1 MIGTTV
7 SHYRILEHLGQGGM
21 GEVYLAEDTRLNRPV
36 ALKMLRGGQ
45 RDEHAFADL
54 LFEAR
59 AASALNHPNIAV
71 IYEVD
76 HAAAG
81 AGGGDLSFI
90 AMEFVAGVTLGEYV
104 RREAPDLDAVLDV
117 VTQIAQAL
125 AAAHERGVVHRD
137 VKPGNVMVGEGRR
150 VKVLDFGL
158 ARRLAPQ
165 DATTLTWIE
174 GGDRRGA
181 GAGTLLGTVLYMSPE
196 QALGREVDARSDIFS
211 LGAVFYE
218 LLAGQPPFSGES
230 TAAVFDGLLHR
241 EPPPLPAAG
250 DPRLGKLEPIL
261 RRMLARDRDARY
273 GNLGEMLRDLEAVRR
288 RAEAAPGP
296 GPASVAAASV
306 AVLGFANITRNPEDD
321 WLGTG
326 LAETVT
332 ADLKQIPGL
341 AVVSHDRIQEALRRL
356 GAQPGEAD
364 ERLAVRVG
372 QQLGAR
378 WISSGGFQRVG
389 ESVRVTARLGEAATG
404 TVLRTVKVDGRL
416 SEIFALQDRIA
427 GELVAGLRAG
437 LSVPRAEEETRVLAA
452 YEALSKGLLNLRA
465 ESYEGLDRAILLFER
480 AAALDPTYV
489 RAYVELG
496 AAYATKADYLAA
508 PELLER
514 SLEPLRRA
522 IELRPESPRPW
533 REMGMTLM
541 SLGRDEEGF
550 ASIERALGLAPE
562 DPTILAGKARA
573 LFLARADFAQAAALF
588 ERSLERNP
596 HAGWYW
602 LQLAHCHALRRDL
615 QRGEAAAH
623 RAVELQEAF
632 LSGREGAHV
641 IGASMRL
648 GHLAALGGRH
658 AEAVGHLQQEL
669 GFLQRVEHALRS
681 RIAIELHMR
690 LGGAQLQLGNRDG
703 AGAELAAALD
713 AFERRVG
720 MGADDPYTRFYAAGA
735 HALRGDAER
744 ALDCLEKAAKV
755 RRAFTLERAKIE
767 PEFASLRADPR
778 FNELVGGG

>member
-36 ALKMLRGGQ
+36 ALKMLRGGEQ
-45 RDEHAFADL
+45 CDERAFADL
-54 LFEAR
+54 LYEAR

-76 HAAAG
+76 QAP
-81 AGGGDLSFI
+81 GGNGKLSFI
-90 AMEFVAGVTLGEYV
+90 AMEFVAGETLAQFA
-104 RREAPDLDAVLDV
+104 RREPPDVDTVLELV
-117 VTQIAQAL
+117 SQIAQAL

-137 VKPGNVMVGEGRR
+137 VKPGNVMVSEGLR

-158 ARRLAPQ
+158 ARRLTPQ
-165 DATTLTWIE
+165 DATTLTWVD
-174 GGDRRGA
+174 GGDRPAA
-181 GAGTLLGTVLYMSPE
+181 GALLGTVLYMSPE

-218 LLAGQPPFSGES
+218 LLAGHPPFAGES
-230 TAAVFDGLLHR
+230 TAEVFDGLLHR
-241 EPPPLPAAG
+241 EPPPLPAG
-250 DPRLGKLEPIL
+250 SDPRLKGLEPIL
-261 RRMLARDRDARY
+261 RRMLARDRNARY
-273 GNLGEMLRDLEAVRR
+273 PNLGEMLRDLEAVRR
-288 RAEAAPGP
+288 RAETPAGPPPVAAP
-296 GPASVAAASV
+296 SVAI
-306 AVLGFANITRNPEDD
+306 LGFANITRNPEDD

-332 ADLKQIPGL
+332 ADMKQIPGL

-356 GAQPGEAD
+356 GAPAGEAD

-378 WISSGGFQRVG
+378 WILSGGFQRVG
-389 ESVRVTARLGEAATG
+389 ESVRVTARLSEAATG
-404 TVLRTVKVDGRL
+404 TVLRTVKADGRF

-427 GELVAGLRAG
+427 DDLAAGLRAG

-452 YEALSKGLLNLRA
+452 YEALSKGLLNLRT

-480 AAALDPTYV
+480 ATALDPIYA

-496 AAYATKADYLAA
+496 AAYATKADYLVS

-514 SLEPLRRA
+514 ALEPLRRA
-522 IELRPESPRPW
+522 IELRPDSPRPW
-533 REMGMTLM
+533 REMGMALV
-541 SLGRDEEGF
+541 SLGRDEEGL
-550 ASIERALGLAPE
+550 ATIERAIALAPE
-562 DPTILAGKARA
+562 DPAILAGKARA
-573 LFLARADFAQAAALF
+573 LFLARAEFAQAAALF
-588 ERSLERNP
+588 ERSLAKNP

-602 LQLAHCHALRRDL
+602 LQLAHCYALQRDL
-615 QRGEAAAH
+615 QRGEAAAR
-623 RAVELQEAF
+623 RAVALQEAF

-648 GHLAALGGRH
+648 GHLAALDGRH

-669 GFLQRVEHALRS
+669 AFLQRVEHALRG

-690 LGGAQLQLGNRDG
+690 LGGAQLRLGNRDG
-703 AGAELAAALD
+703 AGAALAIALD
-713 AFERRVG
+713 AFERRIS

-735 HALRGDAER
+735 HALRGDADR

-767 PEFASLRADPR
+767 PEFDNLRGDPR
-778 FNELVGGG
+778 FAELLGGA

>member
-21 GEVYLAEDTRLNRPV
+21 GEVYLAEDTRLHRPV
-36 ALKMLRGGQ
+36 ALKMLRGGE
-45 RDEHAFADL
+45 RDERAFADL
-54 LFEAR
+54 LYEAR

-76 HAAAG
+76 QVP
-81 AGGGDLSFI
+81 GGNGNLSFI
-90 AMEFVAGVTLGEYV
+90 AMEFVAGETLAQYA
-104 RREAPDLDAVLDV
+104 RRAAPDLDTVLEV
-117 VTQIAQAL
+117 VSQIAQAL

-137 VKPGNVMVGEGRR
+137 VKPGNVMVSAGPR

-158 ARRLAPQ
+158 ARRLTPQ
-165 DATTLTWIE
+165 DATTLTWVE
-174 GGDRRGA
+174 GGDRRA
-181 GAGTLLGTVLYMSPE
+181 AGTLLGTILYMSPE

-218 LLAGQPPFSGES
+218 LLAGHPPFAGES
-230 TAAVFDGLLHR
+230 TAEVFDGLLHR
-241 EPPPLPAAG
+241 EPPPLAVGAE
-250 DPRLGKLEPIL
+250 PRLQRVEPIL
-261 RRMLARDRDARY
+261 RRMLARDRNARY
-273 GNLGEMLRDLEAVRR
+273 ANLGEMLRDLDAARR
-288 RAEAAPGP
+288 GSEAAPL
-296 GPASVAAASV
+296 PAPLAAPSV

-332 ADLKQIPGL
+332 ADLKQISGL

-356 GAQPGEAD
+356 GAPAGEAD

-378 WISSGGFQRVG
+378 WILSGGFQRVG

-404 TVLRTVKVDGRL
+404 TILRSVKLDGRF

-427 GELVAGLRAG
+427 DDLAAGLRAG
-437 LSVPRAEEETRVLAA
+437 LRVPRTDEETKVLAA

-480 AAALDPTYV
+480 AAALDPTYA

-496 AAYATKADYLAA
+496 AAYGTKADYLVSA
-508 PELLER
+508 ELLER
-514 SLEPLRRA
+514 ALEPLRRA
-522 IELRPESPRPW
+522 IELRPDSPRPW
-533 REMGMTLM
+533 REMGVTLV
-541 SLGRDEEGF
+541 SLGRDDEG
-550 ASIERALGLAPE
+550 IETIDRALALAPD

-602 LQLAHCHALRRDL
+602 LQLAHCYALLRDL
-615 QRGEAAAH
+615 RRGEAAAR
-623 RAVELQEAF
+623 RAVALQEAF

-641 IGASMRL
+641 VGASMRL

-669 GFLQRVEHALRS
+669 AFLQRVEHALRG
-681 RIAIELHMR
+681 RVAIELHMR
-690 LGGAQLQLGNRDG
+690 LGGAQLQLGNREE
-703 AGAELAAALD
+703 AHAELATALD
-713 AFERRVG
+713 AFERRVS

-735 HALRGDAER
+735 HALRGDADR
-744 ALDCLEKAAKV
+744 ALDSLEKAAKV
-755 RRAFTLERAKIE
+755 RRAYTLERAKIE
-767 PEFASLRADPR
+767 PEFESLRADPR
-778 FNELVGGG
+778 FKDLIGGA

>member
-45 RDEHAFADL
+45 ERDQRAFADL
-54 LFEAR
+54 LYEAR
-59 AASALNHPNIAV
+59 AASSLNHPNIAV

-76 HAAAG
+76 QAPG
-81 AGGGDLSFI
+81 EDGMLSFI
-90 AMEFVAGVTLGEYV
+90 AMEFVAGETLAQYA
-104 RREAPDLDAVLDV
+104 RREAPGLDAVLEL

-137 VKPGNVMVGEGRR
+137 VKPGNVMVGEGLR

-158 ARRLAPQ
+158 ARRLSPP
-165 DATTLTWIE
+165 DGTTLAWVD
-174 GGDRRGA
+174 GGDRRA
-181 GAGTLLGTVLYMSPE
+181 AGTLLGTVLYMSPE
-196 QALGREVDARSDIFS
+196 QALGREVDARSDIYS

-218 LLAGQPPFSGES
+218 LLAGHPPFAGES
-230 TAAVFDGLLHR
+230 AAEVFDGLLHR
-241 EPPPLPAAG
+241 EPPPLPAGG
-250 DPRLGKLEPIL
+250 DPRLERVEPIL
-261 RRMLARDRDARY
+261 RRMLARDRNARY
-273 GNLGEMLRDLEAVRR
+273 ADLAEMLRDLDAVRR
-288 RAEAAPGP
+288 NAEAAPQGP
-296 GPASVAAASV
+296 VPVATPSV

-332 ADLKQIPGL
+332 ADMKQIPGL

-356 GAQPGEAD
+356 GSPAGEAD

-378 WISSGGFQRVG
+378 WVLSGGFQRVG

-404 TVLRTVKVDGRL
+404 TVLRTVKADGRF

-427 GELVAGLRAG
+427 GELAAGLRAG
-437 LSVPRAEEETRVLAA
+437 LRVPRAEEETKVLAA

-465 ESYEGLDRAILLFER
+465 ETYESLDRAILLFER
-480 AAALDPTYV
+480 AAALDPTYA

-496 AAYATKADYLAA
+496 AAYATKADYLAS

-514 SLEPLRRA
+514 ALEPLRRA
-522 IELRPESPRPW
+522 IELRPDAARPW

-541 SLGRDEEGF
+541 SLGRDEEGL
-550 ASIERALGLAPE
+550 ANIERALALAPD
-562 DPTILAGKARA
+562 DPTVLAGKARA

-588 ERSLERNP
+588 ERALERNP

-602 LQLAHCHALRRDL
+602 LQLSHCYALRRDL
-615 QRGEAAAH
+615 QRGEAAAR
-623 RAVELQEAF
+623 RAIELQEAF

-658 AEAVGHLQQEL
+658 AEAVGHLQREL
-669 GFLQRVEHALRS
+669 AFQQRVEHALRS
-681 RIAIELHMR
+681 RITIELHMR
-690 LGGAQLQLGNRDG
+690 LGAAQLALGNRDE
-703 AGAELAAALD
+703 AGAELAIALD

-735 HALRGDAER
+735 QALRGDAGR
-744 ALDCLEKAAKV
+744 AIDSLEKAAKV

-767 PEFASLRADPR
+767 PEFDGLRGDPR
-778 FNELVGGG
+778 FAELLGGA

>member
-36 ALKMLRGGQ
+36 ALKMLRGAEQ
-45 RDEHAFADL
+45 CDERAFADL
-54 LFEAR
+54 LYEAR

-76 HAAAG
+76 QAP
-81 AGGGDLSFI
+81 GGNGKLSFI
-90 AMEFVAGVTLGEYV
+90 AMEFVAGETLAQFA
-104 RREAPDLDAVLDV
+104 RREPPDVDTVLELV
-117 VTQIAQAL
+117 SQIAQAL

-137 VKPGNVMVGEGRR
+137 VKPGNVMVSEGLR

-158 ARRLAPQ
+158 ARRLTPQ
-165 DATTLTWIE
+165 DATTLTWVD
-174 GGDRRGA
+174 GGDRPAA
-181 GAGTLLGTVLYMSPE
+181 GALLGTVLYMSPE

-218 LLAGQPPFSGES
+218 LLAGHPPFAGES
-230 TAAVFDGLLHR
+230 AAEVFDGLLHR
-241 EPPPLPAAG
+241 EPPSRPAG
-250 DPRLGKLEPIL
+250 SDPRLKGVEPIL
-261 RRMLARDRDARY
+261 RRMLARDRNARY
-273 GNLGEMLRDLEAVRR
+273 PNLGEMLRDLEAVRR
-288 RAEAAPGP
+288 RAETPAGPPPVAAP
-296 GPASVAAASV
+296 SVAI
-306 AVLGFANITRNPEDD
+306 LGFANITRNPEDD

-332 ADLKQIPGL
+332 ADMKQIPGL

-356 GAQPGEAD
+356 GAPAGEAD

-378 WISSGGFQRVG
+378 WILSGGFQRVG
-389 ESVRVTARLGEAATG
+389 ESVRVTARLSEAATG
-404 TVLRTVKVDGRL
+404 TVLRTVKADGRF

-427 GELVAGLRAG
+427 DDLAAGLRAG

-452 YEALSKGLLNLRA
+452 YEALSKGLLNLRT

-480 AAALDPTYV
+480 ATALDPIYA

-496 AAYATKADYLAA
+496 AAYATKADYLVS

-514 SLEPLRRA
+514 ALEPLRRA
-522 IELRPESPRPW
+522 IELRPDSPRPW
-533 REMGMTLM
+533 REMGMALV
-541 SLGRDEEGF
+541 SLGRDEEGL
-550 ASIERALGLAPE
+550 ATIERAIALAPE
-562 DPTILAGKARA
+562 DPAILAGKARA
-573 LFLARADFAQAAALF
+573 LFLARAEFAQAAALF
-588 ERSLERNP
+588 ERSLAKNP

-602 LQLAHCHALRRDL
+602 LQLAHCYALQRDL
-615 QRGEAAAH
+615 QRGEAAAR
-623 RAVELQEAF
+623 RAVALQEAF

-648 GHLAALGGRH
+648 GHLAALDGRH

-669 GFLQRVEHALRS
+669 AFLQRVEHALRG

-690 LGGAQLQLGNRDG
+690 LGGAQLRLGNRDG
-703 AGAELAAALD
+703 AGAALAIALD
-713 AFERRVG
+713 AFERRIS

-735 HALRGDAER
+735 HALRGDADR

-767 PEFASLRADPR
+767 PEFESLRGDPR
-778 FNELVGGG
+778 FAELLGGA

>member
-21 GEVYLAEDTRLNRPV
+21 GEVYLAEDTRLHRPV
-36 ALKMLRGGQ
+36 ALKMLRGGE
-45 RDEHAFADL
+45 RDERGFADL
-54 LFEAR
+54 LYEAR

-76 HAAAG
+76 QAPG
-81 AGGGDLSFI
+81 ENGNLSFI
-90 AMEFVAGVTLGEYV
+90 AMEFVAGETLSQYA

-117 VTQIAQAL
+117 VTQIAEAL

-137 VKPGNVMVGEGRR
+137 VKPGNVMVSEGLR

-158 ARRLAPQ
+158 ARRLTPQ
-165 DATTLTWIE
+165 DATTLTWSE
-174 GGDRRGA
+174 GGDRRAA
-181 GAGTLLGTVLYMSPE
+181 GSLLGTVLYMSPE
-196 QALGREVDARSDIFS
+196 QALGREVDARTDIFS

-218 LLAGQPPFSGES
+218 LLAGHPPFAGES

-241 EPPPLPAAG
+241 EPPALPASG
-250 DPRLGKLEPIL
+250 DPRLRSVEPIL
-261 RRMLARDRDARY
+261 RRMLARDRNARY
-273 GNLGEMLRDLEAVRR
+273 PNLGEMLRDLEAVRHGSET
-288 RAEAAPGP
+288 APSPAPVAAP
-296 GPASVAAASV
+296 SV

-356 GAQPGEAD
+356 GAPAGEAD

-378 WISSGGFQRVG
+378 WILSGGFQRVG
-389 ESVRVTARLGEAATG
+389 ELVRVTARLGEAATG
-404 TVLRTVKVDGRL
+404 TILRTVKLDGRF

-427 GELVAGLRAG
+427 DELAAGLRAG

-452 YEALSKGLLNLRA
+452 YEALSKGLLNLRT

-480 AAALDPTYV
+480 AAALDPTYA

-496 AAYATKADYLAA
+496 AAYTTKAQYLAS
-508 PELLER
+508 PQLLE
-514 SLEPLRRA
+514 LAIEPLRRA
-522 IELRPESPRPW
+522 IELRPESARPW
-533 REMGMTLM
+533 REMGLTLV
-541 SLGRDEEGF
+541 SLGRDEDGLR
-550 ASIERALGLAPE
+550 SIDRALALAPE
-562 DPTILAGKARA
+562 DADVLGGKARA
-573 LFLARADFAQAAALF
+573 VFLVRADFAQAAALF
-588 ERSLERNP
+588 ERSLEKNP

-602 LQLAHCHALRRDL
+602 LQLSHCYALLRDL
-615 QRGEAAAH
+615 QRGEAAAR

-641 IGASMRL
+641 VGASMRL
-648 GHLAALGGRH
+648 AHLAALGGRH

-669 GFLQRVEHALRS
+669 AFLQRMEHALRG

-690 LGGAQLQLGNRDG
+690 LGGAQLQLGNRDE
-703 AGAELAAALD
+703 ADAQLAIALD
-713 AFERRVG
+713 AFERRVS

-735 HALRGDAER
+735 HALRGEADR
-744 ALDCLEKAAKV
+744 TLDCLEKAAKV

-767 PEFASLRADPR
+767 PEFESLRADPR
-778 FNELVGGG
+778 FRELAGGA